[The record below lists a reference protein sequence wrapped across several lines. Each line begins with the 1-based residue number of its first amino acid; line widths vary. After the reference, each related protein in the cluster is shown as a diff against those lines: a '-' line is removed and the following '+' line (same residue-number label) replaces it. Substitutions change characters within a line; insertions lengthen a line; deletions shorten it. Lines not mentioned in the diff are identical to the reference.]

1 MISVTASIS
10 IDEKEI
16 REEFVHAS
24 GPGGQNVNKV
34 ATAVQLRFD
43 VVHSPSLPPDV
54 RERAVRLVGSRIT
67 GDGVLVIDARRF
79 RTQGQNRKDARDRF
93 LALIRRAADRPE
105 PAKERSRHRLREGS
119 VLNPSVAARK
129 KRSSAKVFFCPQMR
143 RGGRLPRNA

>member
-1 MISVTASIS
+1 MITLTANIA

-54 RERAVRLVGSRIT
+54 RERIVRLAGGRIT

-79 RTQGQNRKDARDRF
+79 RTQGQNRKDARDR
-93 LALIRRAADRPE
+93 LVELIRLAAERPRVRKRTKPSAASKRRRLESKRLHKEKKKLRRA
-105 PAKERSRHRLREGS
+105 
-119 VLNPSVAARK
+119 V
-129 KRSSAKVFFCPQMR
+129 SSTET
-143 RGGRLPRNA
+143 